1 MMLDSDKSDLLL
13 ALELFDGKLTEEP
26 APGKPRLST
35 LGRSFEFSADEL
47 AARHHAIA
55 RLLRSAE
62 TPRDLLERLADAFDG
77 ASQTP
82 VKASIRLAG
91 QNTPNLEL
99 QAIQTII
106 RITEERRVNNLPDAL
121 AAVDELQDKRN
132 AAKSIWESPRWREL
146 RARIRAF
153 VNPE

>member
-1 MMLDSDKSDLLL
+1 ML
-13 ALELFDGKLTEEP
+13 ALELFDGKLTVEA
-26 APGKPRLST
+26 APGNPRVST
-35 LGRSFEFSADEL
+35 LGRSFEFTSDEL
-47 AARHHAIA
+47 AARHHAMA

-62 TPRDLLERLADAFDG
+62 TPHDLLERLADAFDG

-82 VKASIRLAG
+82 VKAIIKLAG

-99 QAIQTII
+99 QATQTII
-106 RITEERRVNNLPDAL
+106 RVTEERRVKNLPDAL

-132 AAKSIWESPRWREL
+132 AAKSIWESPRWRGL
-146 RARIRAF
+146 RDRIRSI